1 MSWEIRYRAS
11 VERDVDRLPARI
23 RVLALR
29 KIVDLGEN
37 PFPPGCRKLKGPPTA
52 TASKLQVAGGLF
64 TRSSANSTSS
74 KLNLLDTAKM
84 PTAGSELSIG
94 REASVART
102 SPVVGYFDVE
112 AAGLA
117 PTLSG
122 RRHVVRRLTNKLAA
136 TAN

>member
-1 MSWEIRYRAS
+1 
-11 VERDVDRLPARI
+11 
-23 RVLALR
+23 
-29 KIVDLGEN
+29 
-37 PFPPGCRKLKGPPTA
+37 
-52 TASKLQVAGGLF
+52 LF